1 MIAVIP
7 VKPVKLPDVNRPVS
21 AGSSMRIVNDL
32 KKKNQRKMGKW
43 RIWFR
48 QLGIL
53 MRKNFLLQIRRP
65 ISTIFSCLVGLILA
79 FLLIGR
85 NESKKY
91 YNLYSYFVVFVV
103 TISVIVILK

>member
-1 MIAVIP
+1 
-7 VKPVKLPDVNRPVS
+7 
-21 AGSSMRIVNDL
+21 MRIVNDQ
-32 KKKNQRKMGKW
+32 KMKNHRKNEKLGKW

-53 MRKNFLLQIRRP
+53 IRKNFLLQIRRP
-65 ISTIFSCLVGLILA
+65 VATIFSCLVGLILA

-91 YNLYSYFVVFVV
+91 FY
-103 TISVIVILK
+103 T